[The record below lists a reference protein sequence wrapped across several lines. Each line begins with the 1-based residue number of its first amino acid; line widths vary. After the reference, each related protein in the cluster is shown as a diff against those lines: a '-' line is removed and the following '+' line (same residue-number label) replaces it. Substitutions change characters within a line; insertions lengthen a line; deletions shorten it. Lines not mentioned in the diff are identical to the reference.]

1 VTTGMLLGIL
11 GLAILESLNPSALV
25 VTIALL
31 SRPKPATRVFA
42 YAAGIFV
49 VFFSLGVAAVLGGDD
64 VLNFFKDLR
73 GRHFAYML
81 QLPIGLGL
89 TGCAWWWLK
98 HPAGLGQPSR
108 LSNPPQGP
116 VWGVFLLGLGVT
128 LIEALTAFP
137 YFGAIAILLDAE
149 IPEHN
154 SIMALAAFNL
164 LFITPPLLLLWITST
179 LGRRAPAFLER
190 LRQFIELE
198 GRLLM
203 LWLFIVIGAYLTL
216 DAVRY
221 FA

>member
-31 SRPKPATRVFA
+31 SRPNPATRIFA

-49 VFFSLGVAAVLGGDD
+49 VFFSLGVAAVLGGDG

-73 GRHFAYML
+73 GHHFAYVL

-89 TGCAWWWLK
+89 IGWAWWWLK
-98 HPAGLGQPSR
+98 RPPVLDQPSR

-128 LIEALTAFP
+128 LVEALTAFP

-149 IPEHN
+149 IPKHE
-154 SIMALAAFNL
+154 SIMALVAFNL

-203 LWLFIVIGAYLTL
+203 LWLFIIIGAYLTL
-216 DAVRY
+216 DAIRY

>member
-1 VTTGMLLGIL
+1 VTTGMLIGIL
-11 GLAILESLNPSALV
+11 GLAVLESLNPSALV

-31 SRPKPATRVFA
+31 SRPKPAPRVFA

-49 VFFSLGVAAVLGGDD
+49 VFFSLGVAAVLGGDG
-64 VLNFFKDLR
+64 VLNFVKDLR
-73 GRHFAYML
+73 SRHLAYVL

-89 TGCAWWWLK
+89 VVWGWWLLQ
-98 HPAGLGQPSR
+98 HPPAFDQPSR
-108 LSNPPQGP
+108 VSNPPHGP

-128 LIEALTAFP
+128 LVEALTAFP

-149 IPEHN
+149 LPKHE
-154 SIMALAAFNL
+154 SIMALVAFNL

-190 LRQFIELE
+190 LRHFIELE

-203 LWLFIVIGAYLTL
+203 LWLFVVIGAYLTL
-216 DAVRY
+216 DAIRY